1 MLLPI
6 LKFLFASLLV
16 YSVFYYFVNIYLAV
30 EYVVHKQGAI
40 FITGTSTGIGNHAAI
55 SFVNEGYDVF
65 ATIRKLEEAKNL
77 LEPLKEE
84 EAKKRMQVILLDVTN
99 EKDIQKAF
107 SEVSDFLN
115 KTNKPLVGI
124 VNNAGI
130 SGTLPAEFITS
141 EWLQKVFKVN
151 VFGKK
156 NRHQVLYISPS
167 FQMQKVL

>member
-1 MLLPI
+1 MASLL
-6 LKFLFASLLV
+6 LKMFRFLFGVLLV
-16 YSVFYYFVNIYLAV
+16 YSVFYYFANIYLAI
-30 EYVVHKQGAI
+30 EYVVHKEGAV

-55 SFVNEGYDVF
+55 SLAKAGYDVF
-65 ATIRKLEEAKNL
+65 ATVRKQDEAKNL
-77 LEPLKEE
+77 LEPLSKEE
-84 EAKKRMQVILLDVTN
+84 EAKKRMHVILLDVTN

-130 SGTLPAEFITS
+130 PASLPAEFVTLPWF
-141 EWLQKVFKVN
+141 ENVFKVN

-156 NRHQVLYISPS
+156 SE
-167 FQMQKVL
+167 